1 MTVLKLVENQGTSQ
15 VRVFESNEHLLQI
28 GKGNVD
34 DVEIMVAGN
43 ITNFPKRLTTSD
55 NMVCNGGEPQISA
68 DRQSLKFTGQI
79 MSEGV
84 AEADFTMAFE
94 S

>member
-1 MTVLKLVENQGTSQ
+1 
-15 VRVFESNEHLLQI
+15 
-28 GKGNVD
+28 
-34 DVEIMVAGN
+34 MVAGN

-55 NMVCNGGEPQISA
+55 NMVCNKEPEISA

-84 AEADFTMAFE
+84 T
-94 S
+94 